1 MCLSLCHFVSALT
14 LCVIHRWPY
23 SPASRTELC
32 SSGIE
37 IPFLGHAC
45 HLGTEQF
52 LSPEVAEH
60 TKQSHFGTVL
70 ELCPP
75 PNKHSEMS
83 AAPKRNGQLPVRAVL
98 CVAGG
103 LSESHSP
110 PASSAVSLVGSSFKS
125 VLRVVFQPGA
135 VASLFL
141 VCLYQEPVVPP
152 HGTGKCCVNK
162 HIDCLL
168 MAKGHRQGN
177 RSGGRELVGAG
188 VIGKMW
194 QCGLEGDSGPWNCMF
209 EVLPND
215 SRCVLKAEQSSGC
228 KRCHEQ
234 EGHDLVGTQRPPE

>member
-1 MCLSLCHFVSALT
+1 M
-14 LCVIHRWPY
+14 
-23 SPASRTELC
+23 
-32 SSGIE
+32 
-37 IPFLGHAC
+37 
-45 HLGTEQF
+45 
-52 LSPEVAEH
+52 
-60 TKQSHFGTVL
+60 
-70 ELCPP
+70 
-75 PNKHSEMS
+75 
-83 AAPKRNGQLPVRAVL
+83 
-98 CVAGG
+98 AGG
-103 LSESHSP
+103 TSKPHSP
-110 PASSAVSLVGSSFKS
+110 PASSVVSLVGSSFKS

-152 HGTGKCCVNK
+152 CGTGKCCVNK

-168 MAKGHRQGN
+168 MANGHRQGN

-215 SRCVLKAEQSSGC
+215 SRCVLKTEQSSGC

-234 EGHDLVGTQRPPE
+234 GGHDLMGTQRPPE